1 MAVWIQVVL
10 RWQFTKLNIQVKEF
24 LNIYQN
30 VKLHIILLL
39 VEML

>member
-1 MAVWIQVVL
+1 MAVLIQVVL
-10 RWQFTKLNIQVKEF
+10 LWQFKELNIHVKEF

-30 VKLHIILLL
+30 VKLHITLML